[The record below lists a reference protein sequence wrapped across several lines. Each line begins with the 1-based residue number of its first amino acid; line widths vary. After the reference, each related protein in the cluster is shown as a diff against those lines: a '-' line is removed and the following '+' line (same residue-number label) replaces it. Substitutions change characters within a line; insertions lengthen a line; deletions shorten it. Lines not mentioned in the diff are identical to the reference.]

1 MLYEGELAVASYGLR
16 AEGNMPAIPERN
28 KDFIRKRTISD
39 TVPEGFQALW
49 QTRAIMDKHLLRETS
64 RKVSSPELFFDPL
77 NFRSAPELPTAFL
90 SNNTVLAARYIQSR
104 YNSREFEAA
113 MIEFEQTKYSI
124 TCISKKAVQIGTRS
138 GQEVISGQQVD
149 YKICGVIEAETDIP
163 GIAHIVGLKVELV
176 AVPGDPIFFFKASRV
191 PEQVLDLMCKYG
203 DQELD
208 RRTMTWKSCDVTR
221 VRMGLKTVLGL
232 QSQQQASKNNVG
244 FKASSAP
251 SSKHNS
257 RPLLAK
263 ADEERVE
270 PGRIAATS
278 RRSTRR
284 RSTRPGVKIL
294 GSHM

>member
-49 QTRAIMDKHLLRETS
+49 QTGIIMDNHLLRETN
-64 RKVSSPELFFDPL
+64 RKVSTPELFFDPL

-90 SNNTVLAARYIQSR
+90 SNNLVLTARYVDSR

-124 TCISKKAVQIGTRS
+124 TCISKKAVQIGTRN
-138 GQEVISGQQVD
+138 GDEIISGQQVD
-149 YKICGVIEAETDIP
+149 YKICGVIEAETAIP

-191 PEQVLDLMCKYG
+191 PEQVFELMGKCG

-208 RRTMTWKSCDVTR
+208 RRTLTWKSRDVTR
-221 VRMGLKTVLGL
+221 AQTGVENGFRASIPTTKLL
-232 QSQQQASKNNVG
+232 QHLQASII
-244 FKASSAP
+244 
-251 SSKHNS
+251 
-257 RPLLAK
+257 
-263 ADEERVE
+263 
-270 PGRIAATS
+270 PGRCWQRRTRKGWSLAES
-278 RRSTRR
+278 RQPAGGGRGG
-284 RSTRPGVKIL
+284 GVRDQA
-294 GSHM
+294 

>member
-1 MLYEGELAVASYGLR
+1 
-16 AEGNMPAIPERN
+16 MPAIPERN
-28 KDFIRKRTISD
+28 NDFIAKRTINH

-49 QTRAIMDKHLLRETS
+49 HTRVIMEKHLLRETS
-64 RKVSSPELFFDPL
+64 RKASSPELFFDPI
-77 NFRSAPELPTAFL
+77 NFRNAPERPTAFL
-90 SNNTVLAARYIQSR
+90 GNNMVLTARYAHSR

-124 TCISKKAVQIGTRS
+124 TCISKKAVQIGTRN
-138 GQEVISGQQVD
+138 GQDFISGQQVD

-163 GIAHIVGLKVELV
+163 GITHIVGLKVELA

-232 QSQQQASKNNVG
+232 QSQQQAYNSNVVPASK
-244 FKASSAP
+244 
-251 SSKHNS
+251 
-257 RPLLAK
+257 LL
-263 ADEERVE
+263 EH
-270 PGRIAATS
+270 
-278 RRSTRR
+278 
-284 RSTRPGVKIL
+284 L
-294 GSHM
+294 N